1 MRRKLVFGTLIL
13 TLAIGIGAVPLTSK
27 GTFTEID
34 SPNGPP
40 TFVNDITP
48 SGDMIG
54 RGGLLGMFLSRHGDF
69 SSFEF
74 PGASQTRSF
83 GINPSGDIVGQYF
96 DPTSHGYLLSDGVFS
111 SIDFPGARASTAWG
125 ISPRGDIVGAHNT
138 GGVISGFLLSGGH
151 TYRSMS
157 QVSR

>member
-54 RGGLLGMFLSRHGDF
+54 RGGLLGMFLS
-69 SSFEF
+69 
-74 PGASQTRSF
+74 
-83 GINPSGDIVGQYF
+83 PSRRFQLVRVSGREP
-96 DPTSHGYLLSDGVFS
+96 DPVVWDQPV
-111 SIDFPGARASTAWG
+111 R
-125 ISPRGDIVGAHNT
+125 
-138 GGVISGFLLSGGH
+138 
-151 TYRSMS
+151 
-157 QVSR
+157 